1 MSRGY
6 RVKERRMRKT
16 AILLTACKCMSGRLM
31 ALASYLGG
39 GYAGLR
45 RGRTHSA
52 CAGEAEAQGIQR
64 LPKKS
69 SRRSALGA
77 TSACG
82 TRPLPPVSFSLSFP
96 TPPPSVLHLIAAPF
110 PSLAVG
116 RLKPRTLAAPA
127 KVRRFTSAATLKTQ
141 TRCRSRWGRLHCLR
155 VALDML
161 P

>member
-1 MSRGY
+1 
-6 RVKERRMRKT
+6 MRNT

-31 ALASYLGG
+31 ALASHLGG

-82 TRPLPPVSFSLSFP
+82 TGAPIALLFSLSFP
-96 TPPPSVLHLIAAPF
+96 YPPPSVLHRQDPHLIAAPF
-110 PSLAVG
+110 LSLAVG
-116 RLKPRTLAAPA
+116 RHKPRTLATPA

-155 VALDML
+155 VALYML